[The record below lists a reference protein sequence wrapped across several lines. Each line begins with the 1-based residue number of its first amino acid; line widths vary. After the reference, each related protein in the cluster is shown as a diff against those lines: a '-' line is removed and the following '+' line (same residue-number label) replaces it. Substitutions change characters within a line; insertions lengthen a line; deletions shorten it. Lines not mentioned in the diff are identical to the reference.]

1 MKQILLNIPDDKYPA
16 FMEILNSLDFVKMHN
31 ENDEYISDEEKE
43 LVLNRIKN
51 SNPADGKRWEDIKDS
66 FKFD

>member
-31 ENDEYISDEEKE
+31 ENDVYISDEEKE